1 MEGAAS
7 FQGKGEDAIRGQ
19 EGRGRILQAGEQ
31 NCRGHEGSDRRG
43 DSSALSRFRKA
54 RGRIVEAAKRRF

>member
-43 DSSALSRFRKA
+43 GQLCAITVQEGEGKDR
-54 RGRIVEAAKRRF
+54 